1 MRSIALLISAT
12 MVGSAALHVIA
23 PGGPPP
29 MTDHADAAAESTIA
43 IQRGTRVRVDLEN
56 ALSTESAGHGDAL
69 LLRIGEPVIAGERV
83 VIPAGTLIDAV
94 LDTIVGRSVTQG
106 VAIELLLTRLRY
118 PGGET
123 VQLAP
128 APVAVPNDSA
138 QSAGSIVRAV
148 VLLSGASEY
157 HLAAGSRM
165 EIVLRDS
172 FAVDRRLTV
181 AAAPL
186 VREGRRSRD
195 ERWCWVAGSPGTP
208 DIRIPGTPA
217 TPAIG
222 DMPALPGSPDIVVP
236 GIPSP
241 PGKWVPCP

>member
-12 MVGSAALHVIA
+12 VIGNAALQLMA
-23 PGGPPP
+23 PGVPPL
-29 MTDHADAAAESTIA
+29 MTDPADAAAESTIA
-43 IQRGTRVRVDLEN
+43 IQRGTRVGADLQN
-56 ALSTESAGHGDAL
+56 ALSTESTRDGDAV
-69 LLRIGEPVIAGERV
+69 LLRIREPVIAGERV
-83 VIPAGTLIDAV
+83 VIPEGTLIDAV
-94 LDTIVGRSVTQG
+94 LDTIAVPSVAQG

-123 VQLAP
+123 VRLAP

-138 QSAGSIVRAV
+138 PSAGSSVRAV
-148 VLLSGASEY
+148 VLLRGASEY

-165 EIVLRDS
+165 EIVLQDS
-172 FAVDRRLTV
+172 FVVDRRLTV
-181 AAAPL
+181 AAAPS

-195 ERWCWVAGSPGTP
+195 EGWCWVAGSPSTP
-208 DIRIPGTPA
+208 DIRIPGTAA

-241 PGKWVPCP
+241 PGKWAPCP